1 MTEDTTVKEGF
12 QAGKLLQIAWA
23 AIQLALI
30 CAVIKIYAIEA
41 PALTSTL
48 PLILG
53 GFVVN
58 ALLPRQFRMTFF
70 LLLSIAGI
78 FVVLGVMNSL
88 WLLGIGTVLIAL
100 CHVPAP
106 MFVRVILVLIAGGV
120 LTAMQSQH
128 EFLSITANHF
138 KTSWSP
144 AVLPVLGGMFMFR
157 MAIYLYDIANEKAPV
172 GIQAR
177 LAYFFMLPNACF
189 PFFPVVD
196 YRAFLR
202 SHYDKE
208 DLQIYNTGLKWVFR
222 GAVQLLMYRW
232 IYHTFTDGPADV
244 ETLGDVV
251 TYMLATYGLYLR
263 VSGLFHLIVGI
274 LCLFGFNLPE
284 THHLY
289 FMASGFNDFWR
300 RINIYWKDFMMK
312 LFYYPVFMRVRK
324 LGTIQA
330 MTIATVVVFFG
341 TWILHAYQW
350 FWLRGKFHFSTVD
363 SIFWALLGVLVIV
376 NSIYQAKY
384 PKRATLGKPV
394 WRWKNAVILSTKVV
408 AMFTFM
414 TMLWAFWSGSSVK
427 EFFSLL
433 SVASTGTAGEFA
445 LLFAAFAAAIVIG
458 TIAQY
463 INFRGYGAW
472 DENKRPF
479 ILRRPALTALGAFAL
494 LAGTI
499 PEVDEMLGTRAGRI
513 FMVMQDEGLNDRD
526 AATLERG
533 YYEGLLGGG
542 NMTSRVWE
550 AQQNKDQE
558 AWKPFGQSDAVEPQ
572 EGVTWF
578 RLKPSTTSQH
588 AEVTIVTNQWG
599 MRDQEYT
606 KEKPANTYRIAI
618 LGASYEMGFAVEQ
631 DFIYENVAEQI
642 LNGKLAGNPNI
653 QILNF
658 GVPGYGVI
666 QWAEACESLVWE
678 FGVDAVFVTA
688 RSGDMFRSTGF
699 ISKAVKNGVALPPHL
714 ADIVERAGLN
724 ADMSDAE
731 MLRRLNRSRALEE
744 PYADQLYRWS
754 YNAIAE
760 ACEAHGAKA
769 VWVFIPRSEPG
780 DVGEN
785 KAVQRKLAEDAGMQI
800 LDVDGVFD
808 GLDLPK
814 IHVAPWDYHPNEE
827 GHNLL
832 GTKLADEILT
842 HAEALGIKPAGS

>member
-1 MTEDTTVKEGF
+1 MIEKTVNEGWKG
-12 QAGKLLQIAWA
+12 ARLLQIAWA

-41 PALTSTL
+41 PALTSTI

-58 ALLPRQFRMTFF
+58 ALLPLQYRMTFF

-88 WLLGIGTVLIAL
+88 WLLGIGLLLIGL
-100 CHVPAP
+100 CHLPAP
-106 MFVRVILVLIAGGV
+106 LIVRVILVLIVGGG
-120 LTAMQSQH
+120 LTAMQ
-128 EFLSITANHF
+128 ANF
-138 KTSWSP
+138 FTTSWSP
-144 AVLPVLGGMFMFR
+144 AVLPILGGMFMFR
-157 MAIYLYDIANEKAPV
+157 LAVYLYDIANEKAPV
-172 GIQAR
+172 SIQAR

-208 DLQIYNTGLKWVFR
+208 DFQIYNTGIKWVFR

-232 IYHTFTDGPADV
+232 IYHTFIDGPADL

-251 TYMLATYGLYLR
+251 VYMLSTYGLYLR

-330 MTIATVVVFFG
+330 MTIATIVVFFG
-341 TWILHAYQW
+341 TWFLHAYQW

-376 NSIYQAKY
+376 NSIYQAKH

-394 WRWKNAVILSTKVV
+394 WRWKNAIILSAKVV

-414 TMLWAFWSGSSVK
+414 TTLWAFWSGNSVA
-427 EFFSLL
+427 EFFSVLK
-433 SVASTGTAGEFA
+433 VAASGSASEFA
-445 LLFAAFAAAIVIG
+445 LLFAAFALAIVIG

-463 INFRGYGAW
+463 INFRGYGTF
-472 DENKRPF
+472 DEKKRPVF
-479 ILRRPALTALGAFAL
+479 LRRPALTALGAFAL
-494 LAGTI
+494 LACTV
-499 PEVDEMLGTRAGRI
+499 PEVDELLGTRVGRV
-513 FMVMQDEGLNDRD
+513 FMVMQEEGLNDRD
-526 AATLERG
+526 AQTLERG

-542 NMTSRVWE
+542 NVNARVWE
-550 AQQNKDQE
+550 AQRNKDQE
-558 AWKPFGQSDAVEPQ
+558 KWKPFGQSDAVEPQ

-588 AEVTIVTNQWG
+588 ADVTIITNQWG

-618 LGASYEMGFAVEQ
+618 LGASYEMGFAIEQ
-631 DFIYENVAEQI
+631 DAIYENVAEQI
-642 LNGKLAGNPNI
+642 VNAKLAGNPKVE
-653 QILNF
+653 ILNF

-688 RSGDMFRSTGF
+688 RTGDMFRSTGF
-699 ISKAVKNGVALPPHL
+699 ISRAIKNGVALPPHL

-724 ADMSDAE
+724 TDMSDAE
-731 MLRRLNRSRALEE
+731 MLRRLNRSRALGESF
-744 PYADQLYRWS
+744 ADQLYRWS
-754 YNAIAE
+754 YNMIVK

-769 VWVFIPRSEPG
+769 VWVFIPRSEPDEADG
-780 DVGEN
+780 Q
-785 KAVQRKLAEDAGMQI
+785 KAIQRKLAAEDAGMLL

-808 GLDLPK
+808 GLDLSK
-814 IHVAPWDYHPNEE
+814 IHVAPWDFHPNAE
-827 GHNLL
+827 GHKLI

-842 HAEALGIKPAGS
+842 HADALGIKPAGS